1 MLSLPACPD
10 TAAETGEREDAS
22 SQQKTEHNV
31 KNRRGFLFFPLPF
44 LPLLQ
49 PYMSATAIRKRVTQG
64 KALAD
69 WESTF

>member
-10 TAAETGEREDAS
+10 TAEETEEREDAS

-31 KNRRGFLFFPLPF
+31 KDLRGFLFFSLSLPF

-49 PYMSATAIRKRVTQG
+49 PYMSATAIRKRITQG
-64 KALAD
+64 KARRAG
-69 WESTF
+69 